1 MQSDTIKYDT
11 LNIRPL
17 PKWLIDQKA
26 GLNTLQ
32 PEKIIMRDDNSLKI
46 SSTVTALIIIMLVA
60 ISTIIV
66 LKKNKNR

>member
-17 PKWLIDQKA
+17 PKWLIDQKT

-66 LKKNKNR
+66 LKKSKNK